1 MVLAA
6 QSKEQ
11 CGGMYEVNKPM
22 SQMLQSML
30 VLSNQ
35 GFTQDFKFGGEVKK
49 KLHAPAKNIEAMPIS
64 SHHTSYI
71 IVCALLATLPGNVH

>member
-49 KLHAPAKNIEAMPIS
+49 KPHAPAQK
-64 SHHTSYI
+64 H
-71 IVCALLATLPGNVH
+71 